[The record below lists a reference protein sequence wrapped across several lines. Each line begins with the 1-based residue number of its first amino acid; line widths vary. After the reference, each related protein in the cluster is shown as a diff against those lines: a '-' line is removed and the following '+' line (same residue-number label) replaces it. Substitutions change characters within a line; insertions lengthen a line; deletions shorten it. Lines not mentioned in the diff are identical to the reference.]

1 MITVSKKA
9 PSLMFLEGSYYSS
22 KMVYIL
28 KGCVHYTCASLIF
41 KSNGK
46 TRKNVFYLTLNPLF
60 VLEKIKF

>member
-9 PSLMFLEGSYYSS
+9 PSLMFLQGSYYSS

-28 KGCVHYTCASLIF
+28 KGCVHYTCASLFF

-46 TRKNVFYLTLNPLF
+46 HLSN
-60 VLEKIKF
+60 